1 MARLNPSLRKT
12 LLALREFDGSQVFV
26 AAINRG
32 ESPVDGVTLER
43 LASDIDEL
51 EDAGMVRTFQ
61 GDGELEHFFLTSSG
75 RDYLS
80 NRLHEVLIA
89 VCRSLFQLL
98 CGAVGGPVVWVLTRQ
113 FS

>member
-12 LLALREFDGSQVFV
+12 LRALRGFDGSEEFV

-32 ESPVDGVTLER
+32 ESPVNGVSLER

-51 EDAGMVRTFQ
+51 EDAGMVKTFQ
-61 GDGELEHFFLTSSG
+61 DRDRLEHFFLTSSG
-75 RDYLS
+75 RDYTS
-80 NRLHEVLIA
+80 NRLHEVA
-89 VCRSLFQLL
+89 VAVLRSLFQLL
-98 CGAVGGPVVWVLTRQ
+98 CGAAGGLVVWVLTRR

>member
-51 EDAGMVRTFQ
+51 EDAGMVKTFQ

-98 CGAVGGPVVWVLTRQ
+98 CGAVGGLVVWVLTRQ

>member
-12 LLALREFDGSQVFV
+12 LLALREFDGSQRFV
-26 AAINRG
+26 TAINRG
-32 ESPVDGVTLER
+32 ESPVEGVTLER

-51 EDAGMVRTFQ
+51 EDVGMVKTFQ

-80 NRLHEVLIA
+80 NRLHEVVMA

-98 CGAVGGPVVWVLTRQ
+98 CGAAGGLVVWVLTRR